1 MVTPLSPESQRPSDF
16 VKLPVTPATL
26 KVQNA
31 QGNQRLEQEGRK
43 VRWASGDSYVTQVR
57 NMDNGFQIGMTGIPW
72 PLAVAMLQM
81 SPSSGFVQW
90 FQCSL
95 IAYCVLE
102 RHEGWGDRE
111 MDEHKGTCP
120 PHCNVGSKHF
130 TVQNCKYKFA
140 FSKVHLRK
148 V

>member
-1 MVTPLSPESQRPSDF
+1 MDTALSTESQRPSDF
-16 VKLPVTPATL
+16 VKLPVMPATL

-31 QGNQRLEQEGRK
+31 QGNQRLDLEGRK
-43 VRWASGDSYVTQVR
+43 VRWASGDSHVTQVQ
-57 NMDNGFQIGMTGIPW
+57 NMDNGFQIGITGIPW
-72 PLAVAMLQM
+72 PPALAMLQM
-81 SPSSGFVQW
+81 SPSSGFVPW

-95 IAYCVLE
+95 IAYCALE
-102 RHEGWGDRE
+102 PHGGWGDRD

-120 PHCNVGSKHF
+120 PHCNVESKHC
-130 TVQNCKYKFA
+130 TIQNFKYKFT